1 MDKQKGILK
10 DVLSQLTRNF
20 IKGLGISHMSLP
32 VRMFEATS
40 TIQRIIDMLSFAPI
54 FLKTAVFLDDP
65 LERFKNCIA
74 FAVAGMHLC
83 TGQLKPFNPILGET
97 FEGFLDDGTKLFCE
111 HISHHPPIT
120 TYLMEDVDN
129 LYSFYGSAE
138 FTAQLGANNL
148 KTSQSGNNYVFF
160 KEFNHKIRLTCPKF

>member
-1 MDKQKGILK
+1 
-10 DVLSQLTRNF
+10 
-20 IKGLGISHMSLP
+20 MSLP

-111 HISHHPPIT
+111 HISQHPPIT